1 MELEGRKVLVVG
13 LARTGVAAAR
23 FLALRKARLTCTD
36 LRTPEELGDVVGFL
50 EEAGSLL
57 RLGGHEGEDF
67 LKADL
72 IVVSPGVPLTIPP
85 LQEAQAAGVE
95 IIGEVELAFRHIRRP
110 MIGVTGTNGKT
121 TTVHLIASMLEEG
134 GISHWVGGNI
144 GRPLTEFLLNPTGGT
159 CGREPEVIVAELSS
173 FQLETIVDFRPWI
186 ALWTNLSEDHL
197 DRYPDMET
205 YVEAKARIF
214 HKQTS
219 RDFAVVPDKDPWLEM
234 HESVIQGRA
243 LRFGTPADPV
253 PDVCLQEGS
262 IVYRQPDSL
271 AEERYETGR
280 VRVPGKHNLENMMS
294 ALAAARL
301 CGADPRGIQRAM
313 DTFTGLEHRIEYV
326 GEAEGTRF
334 FNDSKATTVDSVVR
348 ALECFEAPVL
358 LLAGGKDKGGSFAAL
373 QQPVGRHVR
382 RLFLYGAAAGRMA
395 RELGGATEIE
405 TAGDLEGALAQAWR
419 AARPGEVILL
429 SPACSSF
436 DKFRDYEE
444 RGQRF
449 KALVHGIL
457 QEKEGADEVRS

>member
-1 MELEGRKVLVVG
+1 MDLEGRKVLVVG

-23 FLALRKARLTCTD
+23 FLALRRARLICTD
-36 LRTPEELGDVVGFL
+36 LRTPEELGDAVGLL

-95 IIGEVELAFRHIRRP
+95 IIGEVELAFRHITRP
-110 MIGVTGTNGKT
+110 LIGVTGTNGKT

-144 GRPLTEFLLNPTGGT
+144 GRPLTEFLLSPTTGKS
-159 CGREPEVIVAELSS
+159 GREPEVIVAELSS

-186 ALWTNLSEDHL
+186 AVWTNLSGDHL
-197 DRYPDMET
+197 DRYPNMEA
-205 YVEAKARIF
+205 YAEAKARIF

-219 RDFAVVPDKDPWLEM
+219 RDFAVVPARDPWLERHKGM
-234 HESVIQGRA
+234 IPGRV
-243 LRFGTPADPV
+243 LRFGTSADEE
-253 PDVCLQEGS
+253 PDVCLNEGS
-262 IVYRQPDSL
+262 IVYRRPDSRT
-271 AEERYETGR
+271 EERYETGR

-313 DTFTGLEHRIEYV
+313 DTFAGLEHRVEYV
-326 GEAEGTRF
+326 GEANGTRF

-348 ALECFEAPVL
+348 ALECFEDPVL
-358 LLAGGKDKGGSFAAL
+358 LLAGGKDKGGSFTPL

-405 TAGDLEGALAQAWR
+405 TAGGLEGALEQAWR
-419 AARPGEVILL
+419 VARPGEVILL

-436 DKFRDYEE
+436 DMFRDYEE

-449 KALVHGIL
+449 KALVDGIL
-457 QEKEGADEVRS
+457 QENEPTR